1 MVERRDELP
10 EAVIETVI
18 ILTNLRMLLCNV
30 SQETML
36 VVAL

>member
-10 EAVIETVI
+10 EAVNETVI